1 MCKVKQIDCIV
12 NYLEAKTELIYF
24 PKILHFTQMLKRFG
38 IWKQKFTKI
47 KIKCSYYNKKLQN
60 WIDWSGTDKLIVHS
74 NFSLLILHRFSW
86 FQHPLFFQKG
96 FLLYL

>member
-24 PKILHFTQMLKRFG
+24 PKILQFTQMLKRFG

-60 WIDWSGTDKLIVHS
+60 WIDWSGTDKLIIHS
-74 NFSLLILHRFSW
+74 NFSLLVDARMVAKVTQRFGH
-86 FQHPLFFQKG
+86 FRIYFC
-96 FLLYL
+96 